1 MAEEME
7 HVEQVLS
14 TYQWVTVG
22 QLLETYGI
30 KLPEA
35 YVIELLNKKTSF
47 FYLMLKVPA
56 INVLCG
62 IIVDQVK
69 TYKIFIQKLFVEY
82 LVSGADDVEESMG
95 SETRNQIE
103 AARKGMLILGGAFE
117 ELELDRETLILD
129 SQRKLQ
135 AWMNNFIGSIKQTRL
150 DLQVKINSV
159 TQEEVKISLVDL
171 YHLYVDADNFSVVED
186 AKTRF
191 WKAINVEST
200 SELEQ
205 ILQTSIYKIKNTEEA
220 LNQILTSYH
229 DKADQLRERLI
240 QMRKKFYTAIEGV
253 QALLNQVPGFKV
265 DEVEDAR
272 NRSNLIFD
280 TKLGE

>member
-69 TYKIFIQKLFVEY
+69 TYQIFIQKLFVEY

-95 SETRNQIE
+95 SETRKQIE